1 LRDGIIIPL
10 IVSFIHPAPRT
21 LFFHL
26 GTLGVIMRSAK
37 YVFIVLLLMV
47 SLANAAKKT
56 AAPADKSAECL
67 ACHSDASL
75 AKDVGG
81 KAVSL
86 HVDEGKFKAS
96 LHGSMFACTDC
107 HKDVKGFPHD
117 PAPSKVQCE
126 TCHAEQMAAYKTSV
140 HGQAAAKGNT
150 QVATCLSCHGSP
162 HEIVM
167 AGDAA
172 SPVSH
177 QNIPKTCGTCHG
189 QKFVMESNGHSAA
202 PFYSYQE
209 SVHGKAVAAGSDK
222 AAVCTDCHGSHEILN
237 AANPKSTIFKFNVPN
252 TCAKC
257 HDQVKSEFMTSI
269 HGQAIAKGVSSAPV
283 CTDCHG
289 IHGIKSHVDPNSSV
303 SAQNLA
309 RTTCAKCHESV
320 RLAEDFGIAGGRASS
335 YLASY
340 HGLASKM
347 GSKIAAN
354 CASCHGVHN
363 ILPSSDPKSTIN
375 QANLATT
382 CGKCHPGAGDNF
394 IKGKVHI
401 EAPLSADIGSKAV
414 NWTRRVYM
422 MLIFGT
428 IGFMLLH
435 NALIWRKKAN
445 ALRKDPRRTVVRM
458 DKEQRI
464 QHLLLL
470 ASFITLVI
478 TGFALKF
485 PYSTFARALVM
496 GETVRGVVHRIAGS
510 VLIAVSLYHAFYL
523 AARKSGRSMLFSMLP
538 EPKDATDIVTNLRY
552 YLGLGSKPARFGRFT
567 YGEKMEYWALVWG
580 TFVMAS
586 TGLMLWFKV
595 SAGNLIP
602 RWWLDVA
609 TAVHFYEAI
618 LATLA
623 ILVWH
628 FYQVIFDPDIYPMN
642 WAWWDGK
649 MSVETYAHEHAE
661 DRQTVEAGIKAMAEE
676 QPAETEDAE
685 VASAHHD

>member
-1 LRDGIIIPL
+1 M
-10 IVSFIHPAPRT
+10 RT
-21 LFFHL
+21 AKLFLLCFAL
-26 GTLGVIMRSAK
+26 VI
-37 YVFIVLLLMV
+37 
-47 SLANAAKKT
+47 AAFAADKK
-56 AAPADKSAECL
+56 AAQPVDKSAECL

-86 HVDEGKFKAS
+86 HVDEGKFKNS
-96 LHGSMFACTDC
+96 IHGSMFGCTDC
-107 HKDVKGFPHD
+107 HKDIKGFPHD
-117 PAPSKVQCE
+117 PAPTKVDCA
-126 TCHAEQMAAYKTSV
+126 TCHADQVAGYQASV
-140 HGQAAAKGNT
+140 HGQAAAKGN
-150 QVATCLSCHGSP
+150 QNAANCLSCHGGP
-162 HEIVM
+162 HQIVV

-177 QNIPKTCGTCHG
+177 QNVPKTCGTCHG
-189 QKFVMESNGHSAA
+189 QKFVMESSGHSAA

-222 AAVCTDCHGSHEILN
+222 AAVCTDCHGAHEILN
-237 AANPKSTIFKFNVPN
+237 AANPKSSIFKFNVPN

-257 HDQVKSEFMTSI
+257 HENVKTEFMSSI
-269 HGQAIAKGVSSAPV
+269 HGQAITKGVSAAPV

-320 RLAEDFGIAGGRASS
+320 RLSEDFGVAGGRASS

-340 HGLASKM
+340 HGLALKM
-347 GSKIAAN
+347 GSKTAAN

-363 ILPSSDPKSTIN
+363 ILPSSDAKSTIS
-375 QANLATT
+375 QANLAKT
-382 CGKCHPGAGDNF
+382 CGQCHPGAGDNF

-401 EAPLSADIGSKAV
+401 EAPLSADVGSIAV
-414 NWTRRVYM
+414 SWTRRIYM
-422 MLIFGT
+422 GLIFGT

-435 NALIWRKKAN
+435 NILIWRKKA
-445 ALRKDPRRTVVRM
+445 AAKLKDPRRIVVRM
-458 DKEQRI
+458 EREQRI

-470 ASFITLVI
+470 VSFFVLVI
-478 TGFALKF
+478 TGFALKYPESMF
-485 PYSTFARALVM
+485 SRALLM
-496 GETVRGVVHRIAGS
+496 NEAVRSIVHRAAGT
-510 VLIAVSLYHAFYL
+510 LMILVSLYHIFYL
-523 AARKSGRSMLFSMLP
+523 AAKKSGRRMLGDMLP
-538 EPKDATDIVTNLRY
+538 VPKDATDILANLRY
-552 YLGLGSKPARFGRFT
+552 YVGLGGKPPKFGRFT

-580 TFVMAS
+580 TIVMAN

-595 SAGNLIP
+595 GVGNLVP

-609 TAVHFYEAI
+609 TAIHFYEAI

-628 FYQVIFDPDIYPMN
+628 LYQVLFDPEVYPMN
-642 WAWWDGK
+642 GAWLDGK
-649 MSVETYAHEHAE
+649 MSVELYAHEHGDDQKTITEAITLQSKE
-661 DRQTVEAGIKAMAEE
+661 TSEAAPEERVEEAA
-676 QPAETEDAE
+676 
-685 VASAHHD
+685 ASHHD